1 MWRTDYPSSGKI
13 IESVW
18 VSQTERDWW
27 PLFLKSLPSL
37 VSVSLRVC
45 NRSFRSPSGALW
57 LCGGHHTFCANAFRN
72 RGRNSFIVYQG
83 RSPSYRCSF
92 WVINIVTESEQRR
105 QVSRHGWGGAW
116 AEQDI
121 LRDQCPRS
129 PWRPHLTCPCI
140 CHRVCAHLVV
150 CRVTKCF
157 PACGLHKQVSTKL
170 DWTYCLFFW
179 KSHLKLLM

>member
-105 QVSRHGWGGAW
+105 QVSGRGWGGAW

-129 PWRPHLTCPCI
+129 PWRPTSPVPAPATGCARIWWSAGSQNASPPVASI
-140 CHRVCAHLVV
+140 SKYPQSSTGRTVCSSEKAI
-150 CRVTKCF
+150 
-157 PACGLHKQVSTKL
+157 
-170 DWTYCLFFW
+170 WNY
-179 KSHLKLLM
+179 